1 MNAPG
6 IIKEFSL
13 FRLKRSVILGVKS
26 LWMHKLRSLLTA
38 MGIVFGVCSV
48 IAMLAIGE
56 GASYEAQQQIKDLGS
71 QNIILES
78 VKPSS
83 KTTAGEQER
92 SLILEYGLTYND
104 ISQIRATVPGV
115 LVTIPS
121 REVKDFIW
129 NEAQNVDGAAVGT
142 VAWFPE
148 MRNRKVVRGRFF
160 TELEMSMRSPV
171 CVLSKSLA
179 RQLFPLSEPIG
190 DTVRI
195 QTSYFRVIGVIE
207 DDPAVAAAN
216 DEKEAAGDQ
225 GDGMEMMIPITTLE
239 DHFGEVLFKYRSGS
253 FEAEKVQLH
262 EVTIRIDEP
271 DQVMPASLAIRHI
284 LERNHKQVDYKM
296 TVPLDLLRRAERT
309 KQIFNIVLG
318 SIAAISLLVGGI
330 GIMNI
335 MLATVTER
343 TREIGIRR
351 ALGAKKKDIVIQ
363 FLIETVMLSGA
374 GGVIGVALGLAIPI
388 MITHF
393 AEMVTIIEFWAP
405 ALAFTISVMT
415 GVLFGI
421 YPAFRAAGMN
431 PVEALRHE

>member
-1 MNAPG
+1 MSASEFIRG
-6 IIKEFSL
+6 FSL
-13 FRLKRSVILGVKS
+13 FRLKRSVILGIKS

-78 VKPSS
+78 VKPTNN
-83 KTTAGEQER
+83 TTAGEQER
-92 SLILEYGLTYND
+92 SLILEYGLTYHD
-104 ISQIRATVPGV
+104 ISQIQATVPGV
-115 LVTIPS
+115 DVTVPA
-121 REVKDFIW
+121 RQVKDFLW
-129 NEAQNVDGAAVGT
+129 NVSNSVDGVALGT
-142 VAWFPE
+142 VPWFPT
-148 MRNRKVVRGRFF
+148 MRNRDVVRGRFF
-160 TELEMSMRSPV
+160 TEIEMDYRSPV
-171 CVLSKSLA
+171 CVLTESLA
-179 RQLFPLSEPIG
+179 RQLFPLKEPIG
-190 DTVRI
+190 ETVRMR
-195 QTSYFRVIGVIE
+195 TSYFRVVGVIE
-207 DDPAVAAAN
+207 DDPAVAAT
-216 DEKEAAGDQ
+216 ESELEGAAESGE
-225 GDGMEMMIPITTLE
+225 GMEMMIPITTLK
-239 DHFGEVLFKYRSGS
+239 DHFGDVLFKYRSGS
-253 FEAEKVQLH
+253 FEAEKVELH
-262 EVTIRIDEP
+262 EVTVGIENP
-271 DQVMPASLAIRHI
+271 DQVMPAALAIQHI
-284 LERNHKQVDYKM
+284 LERNHKDVDYKM

-351 ALGAKKKDIVIQ
+351 ALGAKKKDIVSQ

-374 GGVIGVALGLAIPI
+374 GGLLGVALGLAIPI
-388 MITHF
+388 VITHF
-393 AEMVTIIEFWAP
+393 ADMKTVIQFWAP
-405 ALAFTISVMT
+405 AMAFTISVMT

-421 YPAFRAAGMN
+421 YPAFRAADMN